1 MGAGIPET
9 GIPACS
15 NIACSNISGVRINAA
30 PGTSGASKAS
40 TPLDA
45 SALRGILNRVVR
57 PARYLDNE
65 LNAVHKDHRGGF
77 VKVLLAFPDVYD
89 IGMSHLGLR
98 ILYHILNRRDDTL
111 AERVFAPWVDMEREM
126 RERGLPLYALE
137 SLVPAREF
145 DIIGFTLQYEM
156 SYTNILNMLD
166 LSGLPIKASGRRDGD
181 PLIIAGGPCAYNPE
195 PLADIFDFFVIGE
208 GEEVIG
214 EIIDAYKEGRSRGRN
229 RRDLIRAMA
238 DIPGV
243 YVPSLYEVTY
253 HANGTVAKVEPRVR
267 GIPPVVQKRVVKDL
281 DLAAFPGELV
291 VPFLETVH
299 DRISLEVFRGCTR
312 GCRFCQAGM
321 IYRPVRE
328 RSPERLR
335 ELADRLV
342 ESTGYDEISLMSLST
357 MDYSMIAELLRDLDE
372 RYHNRGVS
380 VSLPSLRVDSF
391 SVDLARDAG
400 RDRVRKSS
408 ITFAPEAGTQRL
420 RDVINKGVTEEDLI
434 NAVTA
439 AFRSGWS
446 SVKLYFMVGL
456 PTETEEDLDGIVD
469 ISKKVLYIG
478 RDVLKERR
486 EGRPVKV
493 SVSASSFVPKVHTP
507 FQWHGQP
514 AIEELEEKQDY
525 LKRNLRGRGLSFS
538 WHDARTSFLEAV
550 FSRGDRRLGE
560 VLVRAW
566 ELGCRLDGWSEEFRF
581 DLWLQAFREA
591 GLDPAFYA
599 NRERPYDEVL
609 PWDHISTGVSKG
621 FLIREN
627 ERARAGITTPDCR
640 VGRCEDCGVCPD
652 LCVARRIA
660 GRRMAG
666 TY

>member
-1 MGAGIPET
+1 MRDTPCECQKGQRFLRT
-9 GIPACS
+9 T
-15 NIACSNISGVRINAA
+15 INAVNEEQQKVA
-30 PGTSGASKAS
+30 DETLHK
-40 TPLDA
+40 
-45 SALRGILNRVVR
+45 ILARVVK

-65 LNAVHKDHRGGF
+65 LNAVHKDHKGGF
-77 VKVLLAFPDVYD
+77 VKVLLAFPDIYD

-98 ILYHILNRRDDTL
+98 ILYYIVNKRDDAL

-126 RERGLPLYALE
+126 RRRGIPLYALE

-166 LSGLPIKASGRRDGD
+166 LSGLPLRSSERRDGD

-195 PLADIFDFFVIGE
+195 PLASIFDFFVIGE

-214 EIIDAYKEGRSRGRN
+214 EIIDVYKDGRDRGRS

-243 YVPSLYEVTY
+243 YVPSFYEVTY
-253 HANGTVAKVEPRVR
+253 HANGTVAKVQPGVQ
-267 GIPPVVQKRVVKDL
+267 GIPEVVQKRVVKDL
-281 DLAAFPGELV
+281 DLADFPGELV
-291 VPFLETVH
+291 VPFMETVH
-299 DRISLEVFRGCTR
+299 DRIPLEVFRGCTR

-328 RSPERLR
+328 RTPEKLQ

-357 MDYSMIAELLRDLDE
+357 MDYSMIGELLKALDE
-372 RYHNRGVS
+372 RYRNRGVS

-391 SVDLARDAG
+391 SVDLAREAD
-400 RDRVRKSS
+400 RERVRKSG

-420 RDVINKGVTEEDLI
+420 RNVINKGVTEEDLI

-446 SVKLYFMVGL
+446 SIKLYFMVGL
-456 PTETEEDLDGIVD
+456 PTETEDDLSGIVD
-469 ISKKVLYIG
+469 MAKMVLHIG
-478 RDVLKERR
+478 RDVLRERR

-493 SVSASSFVPKVHTP
+493 SVSASSFVPKAHTP
-507 FQWHGQP
+507 FQWYGQP
-514 AIEELEEKQDY
+514 TVEELEEKQDY

-566 ELGCRLDGWSEEFRF
+566 ELGCRLDSWSEEFKF
-581 DLWLQAFREA
+581 DLWLQAFRDA
-591 GLDPAFYA
+591 GLDPSFYA

-609 PWDHISTGVSKG
+609 PWDHISSGVSKE

-627 ERARAGITTPDCR
+627 ERARAGMTTPDCR
-640 VGRCEDCGVCPD
+640 VGRCEDCGVCPE
-652 LCVARRIA
+652 LRVARRVV
-660 GRRMAG
+660 GR
-666 TY
+666 